1 MSRLWPLGRSSDSEL
16 HRTRLWFADKLKRRG
31 RGSAPAKT
39 FLHCIAL
46 SSLHLQISLLWGT
59 NPHAAARIA
68 PACLLA
74 VTAIALTS
82 LACTQ
87 RMQLFFLLRARTEPI
102 APAAHTAHCTATR
115 LSCMQI
121 LDDPVV
127 SVATS

>member
-16 HRTRLWFADKLKRRG
+16 HRSRLWFADKLKRLARG
-31 RGSAPAKT
+31 TAPAKT
-39 FLHCIAL
+39 FLHCIELIAFTIFFVMGDTSTRRSTHRTGL
-46 SSLHLQISLLWGT
+46 S
-59 NPHAAARIA
+59 ARRD
-68 PACLLA
+68 CN
-74 VTAIALTS
+74 S
-82 LACTQ
+82 SYFFLACTQ
-87 RMQLFFLLRARTEPI
+87 RMQLFFLLHARTQPI